1 MLMAILPYF
10 LILSA
15 FIGGAYLVIDTT
27 AGERERQS
35 LEPLLATPASRGAIV
50 SGKIVAA
57 SLVGWK
63 PLLLTL
69 LALKIGAQ
77 FAAGIG
83 RRMDVSPRAL
93 ARMRRVRLPTY
104 GRAPGG
110 AQGGQY

>member
-50 SGKIVAA
+50 SGKLVAA
-57 SLVGWK
+57 SLGGLTT
-63 PLLLTL
+63 LLLTL
-69 LALKIGAQ
+69 LALRTGAHV
-77 FAAGIG
+77 APGPG
-83 RRMDVSPRAL
+83 GTVDVSRPAILRS
-93 ARMRRVRLPTY
+93 RRPLP
-104 GRAPGG
+104 P
-110 AQGGQY
+110 